1 MYLCSAKKMIG
12 NSHEMTEAMQHLFAS
27 IIRLTFQEGCRQ
39 GRGVLLMAAL
49 FFAVNASAQDDDD
62 DIAYTTDMPEAVVLP
77 GGMTFEEYLLQQV
90 LAGRGGRYGQL

>member
-1 MYLCSAKKMIG
+1 
-12 NSHEMTEAMQHLFAS
+12 MTEAMQHLFAS

-39 GRGVLLMAAL
+39 GRGVLLLAAL
-49 FFAVNASAQDDDD
+49 FFAVNVSAQDDDD